1 MNKDIRLSVGFFD
14 HPKIIKLERKLG
26 LEGVAALLRLWIWAA
41 QNRPSGILSGMDNDD
56 IEIVARWNGVAN
68 EFNAVT
74 RELKLLDCVNEE
86 QNLYAIHDWQEHN
99 AWQSDAEN
107 RSNASRLARMA
118 KTHPEIYAELEKAGI
133 KGLSRDVYN
142 LITTSND
149 PCNAVQRLLTEAS
162 SPYLSLPY
170 LTLPF
175 PSLHQG
181 GDEDSQ
187 KEMRPHKPPSPPP
200 EPVSLMAEDSDAYR
214 LAALMR
220 DTLKANLPTFRE
232 PDLQKWAQA
241 FATAINNDERMGN
254 YDFVAQ
260 IISWACSHQFWRGNI
275 QHPNKLHEKFDQL
288 AAKMELE
295 LSRSN
300 KTSAPQE
307 WKSPAERRV
316 EANKAAAEEAKRIL
330 FGDCD
335 SEKDVAHES

>member
-1 MNKDIRLSVGFFD
+1 MNSDIRIAVSFRGHRKRKRLRHLIGD
-14 HPKIIKLERKLG
+14 GATDYLIDLWIATAMNHPSGVLEDMDEIDIA
-26 LEGVAALLRLWIWAA
+26 LEAGWPLDAEGGAEKFVDALLQCKFLEKNVQGKYILHDWHDHQGYVIHAEQRKQQARKAA
-41 QNRPSGILSGMDNDD
+41 
-56 IEIVARWNGVAN
+56 ETRWNKKQVVQG
-68 EFNAVT
+68 ECSQHT
-74 RELKLLDCVNEE
+74 
-86 QNLYAIHDWQEHN
+86 
-99 AWQSDAEN
+99 S
-107 RSNASRLARMA
+107 SNPPTQPVPS
-118 KTHPEIYAELEKAGI
+118 PEP
-133 KGLSRDVYN
+133 
-142 LITTSND
+142 TPT
-149 PCNAVQRLLTEAS
+149 C
-162 SPYLSLPY
+162 SL
-170 LTLPF
+170 
-175 PSLHQG
+175 
-181 GDEDSQ
+181 
-187 KEMRPHKPPSPPP
+187 HKPPPQGALGGTTPI
-200 EPVSLMAEDSDAYR
+200 AENSDAYR
-214 LAALMR
+214 LAVLMR

-241 FATAINNDERMGN
+241 FATAMNNDERMSN

-330 FGDCD
+330 FGDVD